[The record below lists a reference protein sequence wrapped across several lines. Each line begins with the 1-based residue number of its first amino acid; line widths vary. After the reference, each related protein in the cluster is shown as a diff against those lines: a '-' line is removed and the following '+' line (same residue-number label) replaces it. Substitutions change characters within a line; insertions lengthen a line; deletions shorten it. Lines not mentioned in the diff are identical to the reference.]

1 MRFPSRVEVYRNELM
16 GRHTVTVLNPYGSG
30 HQWGCYASGA
40 TAKEADEQ
48 ASKWVWQNVERQAAK
63 GSLLARLGML
73 ERELSLLCDA
83 LSSR

>member
-1 MRFPSRVEVYRNELM
+1 MRFPSRVEVYRSEHG
-16 GRHTVTVLNPYGSG
+16 GRYLVTVLSPYGSG

-40 TAKEADEQ
+40 TAKEAEDK
-48 ASKWVWQNVERQAAK
+48 ASKWVWQNVERQAAR